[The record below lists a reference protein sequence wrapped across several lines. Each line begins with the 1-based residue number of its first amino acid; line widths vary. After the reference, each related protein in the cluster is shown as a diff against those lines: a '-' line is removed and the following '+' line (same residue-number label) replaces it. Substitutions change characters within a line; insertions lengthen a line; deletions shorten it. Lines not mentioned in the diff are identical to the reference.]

1 MVELEKLFNLRA
13 IKWLLISMLAVAIVL
28 LTLTN
33 IANVLESTSIDQI
46 RWLYIRD
53 WVFFGEDFT
62 LSLLYY
68 VAFILAMV
76 GGVIYYRV
84 VKKLIEIRKAREQKS
99 NLRELL
105 VKTMTYL
112 GIGMILEGF
121 YIVFRSDFRG
131 SYEVMFQF
139 YITLDSLAMVIFMA
153 IGFTIFMDKQVLE
166 KKSMAI
172 FTFILSFVIAV
183 VVFIMTLLYGLYI
196 ENFGI
201 GMVIAVGLMLIES
214 LLMATIAVKI
224 VIIRKKVE
232 EEKTALGNIALM
244 LFFII
249 LSIFMLIACG
259 LTVTTAVLLNRI
271 FRVIRLSLLLG
282 VGYLAYPA
290 FIEPALK
297 TKTEN

>member
-33 IANVLESTSIDQI
+33 IVNVLESTSIDQI

-53 WVFFGEDFT
+53 WVFFEENFT

-68 VAFILAMV
+68 IAFILAMV
-76 GGVIYYRV
+76 GGVIYYRL
-84 VKKLIEIRKAREQKS
+84 VKKLIEISKAREQKS
-99 NLRELL
+99 SLRELL

-112 GIGMILEGF
+112 GIGMIIEGF

-131 SYEVMFQF
+131 AYEVLFQF

-172 FTFILSFVIAV
+172 FTFVLSFVIAIV
-183 VVFIMTLLYGLYI
+183 GFIMMLLYGLYI

-232 EEKTALGNIALM
+232 EEKKALGNIALM

-271 FRVIRLSLLLG
+271 FRVIRIVLLLG

-297 TKTEN
+297 IKT